1 MTWRI
6 PFCIRYS
13 GFIWVFFFFKYG
25 EKTDNL
31 TIRIHVNK
39 IKNRITFKL
48 KEGYYL
54 EVLVPETKKLLGRS
68 KCKKIKDENAEN
80 VPNLEVALLKYWSI
94 TEAAL
99 VHCNILDNNYQQD
112 LRVLYIFSPNKSLLL
127 KISFF
132 QKHLIQNFRTLKY
145 GLLIKSLNCSK

>member
-13 GFIWVFFFFKYG
+13 GFIWVFFFLKYG

-39 IKNRITFKL
+39 IKNRITFKI

-54 EVLVPETKKLLGRS
+54 EVLVPKKRNYL
-68 KCKKIKDENAEN
+68 EEVN
-80 VPNLEVALLKYWSI
+80 VRKLKM
-94 TEAAL
+94 
-99 VHCNILDNNYQQD
+99 
-112 LRVLYIFSPNKSLLL
+112 KML
-127 KISFF
+127 KMC
-132 QKHLIQNFRTLKY
+132 LI
-145 GLLIKSLNCSK
+145 